1 MTRRKPIAIEP
12 HFVAALGE
20 TTCRRIAREVMREHA
35 RAGLHHLC
43 QANLDSVL
51 EAQVEGLAA

>member
-1 MTRRKPIAIEP
+1 MKRKPIAIEP
-12 HFVAALGE
+12 HFVAAIGE
-20 TTCRRIAREVMREHA
+20 VVCRRIAREVMREHA

-51 EAQVEGLAA
+51 AAHVDAT